1 MENGYLESI
10 ISKIFEK
17 ITKNLVSLKLVS
29 VTTTNARTDTTTDI
43 HKEIRKSMNLLN
55 VKGTYEK
62 LWRTD
67 LTK

>member
-1 MENGYLESI
+1 MDIRKAL
-10 ISKIFEK
+10 
-17 ITKNLVSLKLVS
+17 LVKSLRKLLRILSLKKLVS

-43 HKEIRKSMNLLN
+43 HKEIRMSMTLLY

-62 LWRTD
+62 LWCTD